1 MAKAAAVNMVDDI
14 KPPTYLIV
22 GKVILYAMYIWIIF
36 GIIMLGIRVFL
47 LAFSANPETP
57 FVNFVYDT
65 SASFLQPFRGIFPP
79 KPVGETGY
87 LDIASLFAMIM
98 YGLIGWG
105 FSALIHYI
113 QSKMDTYTEAARI
126 RLARQRE
133 AQAQATRLAGR
144 QTAQPVRTATTTNAK
159 PVASSSRTVR

>member
-1 MAKAAAVNMVDDI
+1 MAKAAAANMVDNI
-14 KPPTYLIV
+14 KPPTYLII

-36 GIIMLGIRVFL
+36 GIIMLGMRVFL
-47 LAFSANPETP
+47 LAFSANAATP
-57 FVNFVYDT
+57 FVNFVYET

-79 KPVGETGY
+79 RPVGETGY
-87 LDIASLFAMIM
+87 LDVASLFAMIM

-133 AQAQATRLAGR
+133 AQAKAAQLA
-144 QTAQPVRTATTTNAK
+144 AKQPVRTANTTRPTT
-159 PVASSSRTVR
+159 PRTTSQ

>member
-1 MAKAAAVNMVDDI
+1 MSKAAAANMVDDI
-14 KPPTYLIV
+14 KPPTYLII

-36 GIIMLGIRVFL
+36 GIIMLGMRVFL
-47 LAFSANPETP
+47 LAFSANPSTP
-57 FVNFVYDT
+57 FVNFVYET

-79 KPVGETGY
+79 KPVSETGY
-87 LDIASLFAMIM
+87 LDVASLFAMIM

-113 QSKMDTYTEAARI
+113 QNKMDTYTEAARI

-133 AQAQATRLAGR
+133 ARAQAAQLA
-144 QTAQPVRTATTTNAK
+144 AKPPVRTATTTRPATT
-159 PVASSSRTVR
+159 SRTITR